1 MKNITIILVLG
12 LILGIIGISG
22 CISSGSSTNS
32 TFSDGSISF
41 DYPSD
46 FTNATPGSLISGD
59 KSWVDVKY
67 LANSDGTAIYVQKN
81 LKINDPSNARQIT
94 DSKNKGDVSTG
105 EILSHTT
112 DTNPN
117 GITVY
122 KSINTLKNPDDGEVL
137 KYIDLYFKDNKG
149 VVYAISIYDTE
160 SNYQTVSDTADVIFN
175 SLSLK

>member
-1 MKNITIILVLG
+1 LKNIIIIIVLG

-67 LANSDGTAIYVQKN
+67 LANSDGTAISVLKN
-81 LKINDPSNARQIT
+81 PQINDPSKARQVS
-94 DSKNKGDVSTG
+94 DSKNKGDVSTR

-112 DTNPN
+112 ETNPK

-122 KSINTLKNPDDGEVL
+122 KSINTIKSPDTGDIL
-137 KYIDLYFKDNKG
+137 KYIDFYFKDNKG
-149 VVYAISIYDTE
+149 VVYAISVYDTE